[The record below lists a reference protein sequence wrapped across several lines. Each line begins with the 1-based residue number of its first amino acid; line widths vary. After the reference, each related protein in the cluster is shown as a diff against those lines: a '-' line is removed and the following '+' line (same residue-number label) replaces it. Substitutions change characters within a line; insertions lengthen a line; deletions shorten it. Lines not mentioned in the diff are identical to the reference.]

1 MFLVGKGG
9 SKSGGR
15 PCYTHE
21 PYVDGV
27 FTTSSLTL
35 FADIHLTDG
44 ERASTEKAPPLLS
57 YLG

>member
-1 MFLVGKGG
+1 MFLVRKEG

-27 FTTSSLTL
+27 FTTSHLTL
-35 FADIHLTDG
+35 FADTHLTDG
-44 ERASTEKAPPLLS
+44 ERESKHREGTATS
-57 YLG
+57 